1 MSSRREATPRS
12 QSPQGAPSTQHPA
25 PSTWNPGLLLKY
37 NVFMNSRLWAQETF
51 LFLLRSLPQ
60 SWEDSAPSPTSDPPQ
75 LIGVERFQYAHRWSS
90 THGQLLKTFP
100 STELGRVWLS
110 APPRYHLY
118 PSTPLLGWLFHL
130 EGREGLYNY
139 QQHSTH
145 P

>member
-1 MSSRREATPRS
+1 MKCRPDVRPHYDPKALREHL
-12 QSPQGAPSTQHPA
+12 APSIQHPA
-25 PSTWNPGLLLKY
+25 RGIQSAPQTRRLYGFSAVG
-37 NVFMNSRLWAQETF
+37 SRDLSD

-60 SWEDSAPSPTSDPPQ
+60 SWEDSAPSPTSDPSQ

-118 PSTPLLGWLFHL
+118 PSTPLLGWLFHFK
-130 EGREGLYNY
+130 GREGGSL
-139 QQHSTH
+139 
-145 P
+145 